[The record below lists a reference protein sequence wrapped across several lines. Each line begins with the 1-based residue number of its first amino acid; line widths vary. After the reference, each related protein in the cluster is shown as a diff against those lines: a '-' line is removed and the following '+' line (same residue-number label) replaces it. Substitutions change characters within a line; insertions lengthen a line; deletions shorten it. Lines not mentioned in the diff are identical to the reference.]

1 MGHLISL
8 KYPGD
13 IFDRKEKEKVE
24 EVCKEKKEFTVKEI
38 KETEVAKKPNAPF
51 TTSTLQQ
58 AANSF
63 LGFSP
68 SRTMRAAQKL
78 YEKGYITYM
87 RTDAPTLS
95 KKALNEITFFIKDS
109 FGDNYLETRV
119 YKSRSKN
126 AQEAHEAIR
135 PTDVSKTLLGN
146 SDDERR
152 LYSLI

>member
-1 MGHLISL
+1 MGHLVAI

-13 IFDRKEKEKVE
+13 IFDKVE
-24 EVCKEKKEFTVKEI
+24 VDRIKKICEESKEFKIKDI
-38 KETEVAKKPNAPF
+38 KETETQKKPLSPF

-78 YEKGYITYM
+78 YEAGFITYM
-87 RTDAPTLS
+87 RTDSPTLS
-95 KKALNEITFFIKDS
+95 KQALGQISNFISNE
-109 FGDNYLETRV
+109 FGRNYLENRIF
-119 YKSRSKN
+119 KSKSKN

-135 PTDVSKTLLGN
+135 PTNILQAVAGN
-146 SDDERR
+146 NDDQKNLYR
-152 LYSLI
+152 LI